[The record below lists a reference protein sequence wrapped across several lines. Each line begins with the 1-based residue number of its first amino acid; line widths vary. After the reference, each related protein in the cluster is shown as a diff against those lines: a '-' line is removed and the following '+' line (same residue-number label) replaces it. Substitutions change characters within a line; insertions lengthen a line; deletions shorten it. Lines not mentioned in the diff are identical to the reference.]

1 MDFYY
6 TKSCDIYTDNNNKVY
21 VMLTGK
27 LNAAS
32 QCQVSDLRDY
42 RFTIHYGSIVE
53 NTISNDL
60 FRPNKL
66 LEGRG
71 EEEQFTIPP
80 KKFSSILLSPDNNFK
95 EKSVW
100 IATLNV
106 TGVLDQIEYKFLY
119 LET

>member
-6 TKSCDIYTDNNNKVY
+6 TKSCDVYTDNNTKVY

-32 QCQVSDLRDY
+32 KCHVSDLRDY
-42 RFTIHYGSIVE
+42 RFTIHYGSIAE
-53 NTISNDL
+53 NAIADAL

-80 KKFSSILLSPDNNFK
+80 KGFSSILSASDNNFK

-100 IATLNV
+100 IATLTV

>member
-1 MDFYY
+1 MDFHY
-6 TKSCDIYTDNNNKVY
+6 TKSCDVYTDNNTKVY
-21 VMLTGK
+21 VILTGK

-53 NTISNDL
+53 NTIADDL

-80 KKFSSILLSPDNNFK
+80 KKFSSILSAPDNNFK

-100 IATLNV
+100 IATLNAK
-106 TGVLDQIEYKFLY
+106 EFLIK
-119 LET
+119 LNINFWI

>member
-1 MDFYY
+1 
-6 TKSCDIYTDNNNKVY
+6 
-21 VMLTGK
+21 MLTGK
-27 LNAAS
+27 LNAAI

-42 RFTIHYGSIVE
+42 RFTIHYGSVVE
-53 NTISNDL
+53 NTIADAL
-60 FRPNKL
+60 FRPNML